1 MQRVLA
7 AVRRR
12 FPRFFRVAVFR
23 VLAAV
28 RLASSARAVHDQSI
42 RETRDEQVPTIF
54 VHDTPHHGVCHWCVS
69 ALTGAVVQLF

>member
-12 FPRFFRVAVFR
+12 FPRVFCVAVFR

-42 RETRDEQVPTIF
+42 RETRDEQVHYLHLAFWSMTHPM
-54 VHDTPHHGVCHWCVS
+54 
-69 ALTGAVVQLF
+69 GA

>member
-12 FPRFFRVAVFR
+12 FPRVFCVAVFR

-42 RETRDEQVPTIF
+42 RATRDEQV
-54 VHDTPHHGVCHWCVS
+54 HHLAFLSMTHPM
-69 ALTGAVVQLF
+69 GA

>member
-12 FPRFFRVAVFR
+12 FPRVFRVAVSR

-28 RLASSARAVHDQSI
+28 RLASSARPVHDQSI
-42 RETRDEQVPTIF
+42 RETRDEQVHQCP
-54 VHDTPHHGVCHWCVS
+54 
-69 ALTGAVVQLF
+69 

>member
-12 FPRFFRVAVFR
+12 FPRVFRVAVSR

-42 RETRDEQVPTIF
+42 RETRDEQVHYLHLAFLSMTHPM
-54 VHDTPHHGVCHWCVS
+54 
-69 ALTGAVVQLF
+69 GA

>member
-12 FPRFFRVAVFR
+12 FPRVFRVAVSR

-42 RETRDEQVPTIF
+42 RETRDEQVHQCP
-54 VHDTPHHGVCHWCVS
+54 
-69 ALTGAVVQLF
+69 

>member
-12 FPRFFRVAVFR
+12 FPRVFCVAVFR

-42 RETRDEQVPTIF
+42 RETRDEQV
-54 VHDTPHHGVCHWCVS
+54 HH
-69 ALTGAVVQLF
+69 F